1 MKRTIVL
8 LAFVLLLTG
17 CSQGADFETMQDVYG
32 EQQLP
37 AMQQVQYQLPEDA
50 SAQAI
55 QSSYGQLYF
64 CDGYDITLQT
74 FSAGDLDRTLRE
86 LTGFPRAELSVIET
100 GTKGIARYEFV
111 WSAAGEE
118 GDMVCRAVI
127 LDDGNYHYCM
137 TAMAEEEHVLQLRDT
152 WQALFDSFILG

>member
-1 MKRTIVL
+1 
-8 LAFVLLLTG
+8 
-17 CSQGADFETMQDVYG
+17 MQ
-32 EQQLP
+32 E
-37 AMQQVQYQLPEDA
+37 MHYQLPKDA
-50 SAQAI
+50 ASQAI

-64 CDGYDITLQT
+64 CDGFEITLQT

-86 LTGFPRAELSVIET
+86 LTGFHRAELSVIET
-100 GTKGIARYEFV
+100 GTKGIARYECV

-118 GDMVCRAVI
+118 GNVVGRAVI

-137 TAMAEEEHVLQLRDT
+137 TAMADEGDVLQLRDT

>member
-1 MKRTIVL
+1 MKRMVILL
-8 LAFVLLLTG
+8 LALLLLTG
-17 CSQGADFETMQDVYG
+17 CSSAADFETMQDVHG

-37 AMQQVQYQLPEDA
+37 AMRQVHYQLPQDA

-64 CDGYDITLQT
+64 CDGFEITLQT

-86 LTGFPRAELSVIET
+86 LTGFHRAELSVIET
-100 GTKGIARYEFV
+100 GTKGIARYECV
-111 WSAAGEE
+111 WTAAGEE
-118 GDMVCRAVI
+118 GNMVCRAVI

-137 TAMAEEEHVLQLRDT
+137 TAMADENDALQLKST